1 MTKII
6 IPNQLRIETNL
17 DYANYYDKTYLYENK
32 TNERQRPQI
41 GVYLTKSNLLELQN
55 YRYEFIEKYVKVFNH
70 CSFNTDI
77 NLPLLR
83 FDILK
88 VGYRADAGVQLYRPT
103 LTLKF
108 DSNSTVNSKL
118 VGITPCLKD
127 IFSDDCSFNYKVQ
140 DDSVKVYT
148 KEEKARV
155 IKETLARKKLA
166 RKNFYNRIHER
177 PTKPWK
183 EDSFI
188 DTKKV
193 TLVDCMDF
201 YFGNS
206 SISNTISFLDSLGP
220 LILNSIGID
229 TETTGDDLVNELA
242 YVIQKK

>member
-1 MTKII
+1 M
-6 IPNQLRIETNL
+6 RIETNL

-41 GVYLTKSNLLELQN
+41 GVYLTKSNLLELQD
-55 YRYEFIEKYVKVFNH
+55 YRYDFIEKYVKVFNH

-108 DSNSTVNSKL
+108 DSNSTDESKS
-118 VGITPCLKD
+118 VGIALCLKD
-127 IFSDDCSFNYKVQ
+127 IFTDDCTFNYKVQ
-140 DDSVKVYT
+140 DDSVKVYS
-148 KEEKARV
+148 EENKARV
-155 IKETLARKKLA
+155 REEKLGRIKLGKK
-166 RKNFYNRIHER
+166 NRDNIIYGR
-177 PTKPWK
+177 PAIAWK

-229 TETTGDDLVNELA
+229 TETTEDDLVNELA